1 MRFSMAI
8 FAITAAAA
16 ANQWAFLGN
25 ARIIERKFLIFQN
38 EQIEPF
44 LMIILSVHT
53 YVLYILNSIFMWFS
67 LCISVS
73 VKLVGQ
79 HAQLFNFFNLNM
91 F

>member
-38 EQIEPF
+38 EQFEPF

-53 YVLYILNSIFMWFS
+53 FVLYIFLSRS
-67 LCISVS
+67 LCRFLCVYQCRQISWS
-73 VKLVGQ
+73 
-79 HAQLFNFFNLNM
+79 ACTII
-91 F
+91 

>member
-1 MRFSMAI
+1 MAI

-25 ARIIERKFLIFQN
+25 ARIIEIKNFLISQN

-53 YVLYILNSIFMWFS
+53 YVCMYVL
-67 LCISVS
+67 
-73 VKLVGQ
+73 
-79 HAQLFNFFNLNM
+79 
-91 F
+91 